1 MVVEYAHKVTVGPNP
16 SEVLSR
22 VAQDRSCVL
31 EEAMEGMQLGMIL
44 ISTPHLEPARGQLL
58 S

>member
-1 MVVEYAHKVTVGPNP
+1 VEYAHKVTVGPNP